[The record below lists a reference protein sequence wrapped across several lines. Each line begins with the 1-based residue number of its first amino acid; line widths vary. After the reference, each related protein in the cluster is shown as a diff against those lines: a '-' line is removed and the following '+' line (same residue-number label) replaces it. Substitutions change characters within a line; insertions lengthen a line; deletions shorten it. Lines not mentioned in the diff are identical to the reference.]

1 MKYRSFIRP
10 AALVASLVLTCAV
23 AAHAALKH
31 VEKGESS
38 FLAVGPAGLKIDGH
52 GAGVTVSEADGIITV
67 KAPVNDLK
75 TGMDLRD
82 GHLKKAIHA
91 DAHPD
96 ATLAVSRSA
105 LTFPE
110 DNKEVTGSATGKFT
124 LNGVTKDL
132 KFQYKVKRT
141 GSHFHVQGLID
152 VDITAFGIEKPCYL
166 GVCVE
171 KDVKAKVKIKL
182 QE

>member
-10 AALVASLVLTCAV
+10 AALATTFILTCAV
-23 AAHAALKH
+23 AAHAALKN
-31 VEKGESS
+31 VEEGHSS
-38 FLAVGPAGLKIDGH
+38 FLAVGPAGLKIDGN
-52 GAGVTVSEADGIITV
+52 GGGVTVSEEGGVIMV
-67 KAPVNDLK
+67 RAPVNHLK

-82 GHLKKAIHA
+82 EHLKKAIHA
-91 DAHPD
+91 DKHPA
-96 ATLAVSRSA
+96 ATLSVARSA

-110 DNKEVTGSATGKFT
+110 DTKDVTGEATGKFT

-141 GSHFHVQGLID
+141 GSDYHVQGLID

-171 KDVKAKVKIKL
+171 KDVKAKVKVKL
-182 QE
+182 RE